1 MSREEKRGEWERAG
15 KWGKIHT
22 GLSYLLEEQSQW
34 RGRGMAQQDPGCHW
48 ASPCLCTAHLPA
60 LCHSSNLCRQ
70 PLLQAR
76 TRFLQHKAKRA
87 LEQLRMYHNNM
98 RHQLQP
104 PRRKNRAFPVSN
116 FVPGEAPCHMRLWAT
131 AASVLRTERRS
142 SSRLAASENL
152 CTVPMKWGMKVAH
165 SVSYHDFNCS
175 EIA

>member
-1 MSREEKRGEWERAG
+1 MSREEKRGVWECAG
-15 KWGKIHT
+15 KLGKIHT

-48 ASPCLCTAHLPA
+48 ASPCLCTAHFPA

-76 TRFLQHKAKRA
+76 TRFLQHKAKKA
-87 LEQLRMYHNNM
+87 LEQLRMYHNNV

-104 PRRKNRAFPVSN
+104 PGRKNRAFPVSN

-131 AASVLRTERRS
+131 TASVLRTERKDAPQVD
-142 SSRLAASENL
+142 LQPQKICVQFLWSEGWN
-152 CTVPMKWGMKVAH
+152 
-165 SVSYHDFNCS
+165 
-175 EIA
+175 